1 MDGYH
6 SGKYI
11 QMSEIIVPLAA
22 VAVPLVGA
30 GLVAWGNLRAN
41 MNGLRADV
49 DEKANKEVVEM
60 IDGRLARIEGKV
72 DRLLERG

>member
-1 MDGYH
+1 
-6 SGKYI
+6 
-11 QMSEIIVPLAA
+11 MSEIIVPLAA

>member
-1 MDGYH
+1 
-6 SGKYI
+6 
-11 QMSEIIVPLAA
+11 MSEIIVPLAA
-22 VAVPLVGA
+22 VAVPLGGA

>member
-1 MDGYH
+1 
-6 SGKYI
+6 
-11 QMSEIIVPLAA
+11 MSEIIVPLAA

-72 DRLLERG
+72 DRLL